1 MIHESPE
8 AQCCGHVEAV
18 HEPVVIHEFGTT
30 RFALDFFDEMPD
42 ELARAWREGRVF
54 VWCGVCEDT
63 CGVALPE
70 ETPHA

>member
-1 MIHESPE
+1 MPFDHERLE
-8 AQCCGHVEAV
+8 AYQV
-18 HEPVVIHEFGTT
+18 
-30 RFALDFFDEMPD
+30 ALDFFDEMPD